1 MTRTQQK
8 EVVKF
13 APNVP
18 VEVALKFALPGKI
31 ISTHTGER
39 VLYTLADGRVMFLD
53 LGVAKKVEDL
63 GVNVREKFFVC
74 RPEAG
79 KKDAE
84 WNVWREPETE
94 QKAEVKVPPVALAP
108 QPESSPEEETPLE
121 QKLRESIELVKQG
134 KLGELGNGTFAVP
147 AGASAGTPAPVQ
159 SDAANGHQNGNNGN
173 GSTNGKSGNGNGAPK
188 HPEPSEPPVWAQSL
202 LEQANALVDVYAA
215 ALSSASTKHG
225 NQVKPEDVRS
235 LLVTVFIQRS
245 KVGSYGA

>member
-1 MTRTQQK
+1 MTTTTKRRD
-8 EVVKF
+8 VVQF

-31 ISTHTGER
+31 ISTQSGER
-39 VLYTLADGRVMFLD
+39 VLYTLADDRVMFLD
-53 LGVAKKVEDL
+53 LAVAKKVEDL

-74 RPEAG
+74 RDG
-79 KKDAE
+79 KKVGE
-84 WNVWREPETE
+84 WKVWRTPEKE
-94 QKAEVKVPPVALAP
+94 KKAEAEVPLAPEPPV
-108 QPESSPEEETPLE
+108 EEETPLE

-159 SDAANGHQNGNNGN
+159 SSAPNGHQTSNNGH
-173 GSTNGKSGNGNGAPK
+173 GSTNGKNGNGNGNGAPK

-202 LEQANALVDVYAA
+202 LDQANALVDVYAS